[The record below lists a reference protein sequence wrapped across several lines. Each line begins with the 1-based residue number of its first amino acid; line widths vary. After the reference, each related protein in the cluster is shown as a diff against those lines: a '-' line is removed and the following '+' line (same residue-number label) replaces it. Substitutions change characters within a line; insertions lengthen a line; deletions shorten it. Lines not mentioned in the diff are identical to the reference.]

1 MRKMNPNKYI
11 MESDSESLRLLLKT
25 DSEIVHQQ
33 AKWAGLTPG
42 MRVADLGCGPGITTS
57 LLHQIA
63 QPGNTVGVDF
73 SDSRYQYALDNYQS
87 EGIEFF
93 CRDISDP
100 LDDLGVFDF
109 IWVRFVLEYYRT
121 NSFEII
127 KNIINILKPG
137 GILCLIDLDYNC
149 LNHYGIPER
158 LERTVKKIIKEVEI
172 KANFDPF
179 VGRKLYSYLYDL
191 NFVDIVVDVSAHH
204 NIYGSL
210 KKKDE
215 YNWIK
220 KVELAPQII
229 NYQFDE
235 YTYGYN
241 EFIKEFHD
249 SFSDPRRF
257 TYTPL
262 IACRGIKPIK

>member
-1 MRKMNPNKYI
+1 MKPNNYI
-11 MESDSESLRLLLKT
+11 MESDNESLRLLLKT
-25 DSEIVHQQ
+25 DPQIVQKQ
-33 AKWAGLTPG
+33 AEWAGLKSG

-57 LLHQIA
+57 VLHKIT
-63 QPGNTVGVDF
+63 QPGGYTAGVDF
-73 SDSRYQYALDNYQS
+73 AKSRYQYALEHYHS

-93 CRDISDP
+93 CRDINDP
-100 LDDLGVFDF
+100 LDDLGLFDF

-121 NSFEII
+121 NSFEIV
-127 KNIINILKPG
+127 KKIINSLKPG

-149 LNHYGIPER
+149 LNHYGVPER
-158 LERTVKKIIKEVEI
+158 LDRAVKQIIHEVEI

-191 NFVDIVVDVSAHH
+191 EFTDIVVDVSSHH

-210 KKKDE
+210 NEKDK
-215 YNWIK
+215 YNWMK
-220 KVELAPQII
+220 KVELAPRII

-235 YTYGYN
+235 YKNGYE
-241 EFIKEFHD
+241 EFIKEFRD
-249 SFSDPRRF
+249 SFSNPRRF

-262 IACRGIKPIK
+262 IACRGIKPKK

>member
-1 MRKMNPNKYI
+1 
-11 MESDSESLRLLLKT
+11 MESDSESFRLLSKT
-25 DSEIVHQQ
+25 DPEIVHNQ
-33 AKWAGLTPG
+33 AKWAGLIPG

-57 LLHQIA
+57 ILNQIT
-63 QPGNTVGVDF
+63 QPRGKTIGVDN
-73 SDSRYQYALDNYQS
+73 SESRYQYALKNYQT
-87 EGIEFF
+87 EEIDFF
-93 CRDISDP
+93 CRDICDP
-100 LDDLGVFDF
+100 LDDLGLFDF

-121 NSFEII
+121 NSFEIL
-127 KNIINILKPG
+127 KNITNILKPG

-158 LERTVKKIIKEVEI
+158 LDKTVKAIIKEVEI

-191 NFVDIVVDVSAHH
+191 RFIDIVVDVSAHH

-210 KKKDE
+210 NKKDQ

-229 NYQFDE
+229 NYQFDD
-235 YTYGYN
+235 YQYGYE
-241 EFIKEFHD
+241 EFMKEFHD

-262 IACRGIKPIK
+262 IACRGIKPLS

>member
-1 MRKMNPNKYI
+1 
-11 MESDSESLRLLLKT
+11 MEGDSESYRLLLKT
-25 DSEIVHQQ
+25 DSEIVNQQ
-33 AKWAGLTPG
+33 AKWAGLKSG

-57 LLHQIA
+57 LLHKIA
-63 QPGNTVGVDF
+63 QPRGNTVGVDF
-73 SDSRYQYALDNYQS
+73 SELRHQYAIENFKSD
-87 EGIEFF
+87 GIEFF
-93 CRDISDP
+93 CRDISES
-100 LDDLGVFDF
+100 LEDLGVFDF

-127 KNIINILKPG
+127 KNITKILKPG

-158 LERTVKKIIKEVEI
+158 LDKTVQKIIKEVEI

-179 VGRKLYSYLYDL
+179 AGRKLYSYLYDL
-191 NFVDIVVDVSAHH
+191 KFIDIVVDVSAHH

-210 KKKDE
+210 NKKDE

-229 NYQFDE
+229 NYKFDE
-235 YTYGYN
+235 YAFGYE
-241 EFIKEFHD
+241 EFLKEFHE
-249 SFSDPRRF
+249 SFSNPRRF

-262 IACRGIKPIK
+262 IACKGIKPIK

>member
-1 MRKMNPNKYI
+1 
-11 MESDSESLRLLLKT
+11 LLLKT
-25 DSEIVHQQ
+25 DSKVVLKQ

-57 LLHQIA
+57 LLHQLT
-63 QPGNTVGVDF
+63 QPNGQTVGVDF
-73 SDSRYQYALDNYQS
+73 SESRYQFALENYQA
-87 EGIEFF
+87 EGIKFY
-93 CRDISDP
+93 CRDISKP
-100 LDDLGVFDF
+100 LEDLGIFDF
-109 IWVRFVLEYYRT
+109 IWVRFVLEYYRE

-149 LNHYGIPER
+149 LNHYGIPKR
-158 LERTVKKIIKEVEI
+158 LDRTVRKIIKEVEI
-172 KANFDPF
+172 KANFDPY

-191 NFVDIVVDVSAHH
+191 RFTDIVVDVSAHH

-210 KKKDE
+210 DQKDE

-220 KVELAPQII
+220 KVELAPKII

-235 YTYGYN
+235 YTHGYQ

-262 IACRGIKPIK
+262 IACKGIKPIK